1 MFKIGLS
8 SCSKVLDEQ
17 LFSDYA
23 KAGIEAMEISPNWPD
38 YKYLNYKEL
47 DGYAKKYGIELWSY
61 HLPFQTVDLSTDNR
75 PWRLC
80 ATECLSEMIR
90 QASDIGIHKFVA
102 HPSSGGIDPA
112 TRADRLAYAKE
123 SLDTLA
129 EFAAKYDSVICVEDL
144 PRRGLAYCSDELL
157 DILSVND
164 KLRVCFDTNHLLE
177 EDIPT
182 FIRKVGSKIATVH
195 VSDYDFV
202 DERHWLPG
210 EGAIQWSALLDALEE
225 VGYNGVWMYEIGFTS
240 NAEKRGRNL
249 TCADFVRNARELFEN
264 KPLTVFE
271 K

>member
-1 MFKIGLS
+1 MYKIGLS
-8 SCSKVLDEQ
+8 SCGKVLNEQ
-17 LFSDYA
+17 LFADYA
-23 KAGIEAMEISPNWPD
+23 KAGIGAMEISPNWQD
-38 YKYLNYKEL
+38 FKYLNYKEL
-47 DGYAKKYGIELWSY
+47 DSYAKKYGVQLWSY

-80 ATECLSEMIR
+80 ATECLSEMIK
-90 QASDIGIHKFVA
+90 QASDIGIHNFIA
-102 HPSSGGIDPA
+102 HPSSGAIDPA
-112 TRADRLAYAKE
+112 TRADRLAYSKE

-177 EDIPT
+177 EDIPA
-182 FIRKVGSKIATVH
+182 FIRKVGDKIVTTH

-210 EGAIQWSALLDALEE
+210 EGDIQWNSLYETLKE
-225 VGYNGVWMYEIGFTS
+225 VGYDGVWMYEISFSS

-249 TCADFVRNARELFEN
+249 TCADFVSNAHEIFAG
-264 KPLTVFE
+264 KTPTVLR
-271 K
+271 